1 MSVAEHSFR
10 SCERGRCFT
19 CGRSIATVNAMSA
32 TGSPSTPKDLRPIEL
47 DELDQR
53 IVEIL
58 EREGRITNAD
68 LAAALDIAPS
78 TAHTRTRSLV
88 ERGVITG
95 FHASVDHRRLGRGL
109 QAIIG
114 VTLRGGTRHDAIV
127 RFAEEVR
134 VLPQVVQLFF
144 LGGTDDF
151 MVHIAVA
158 DSSEVRQFVVDN
170 LSTQPFVA
178 STRTSL
184 IFEYHRN
191 AVASSFS

>member
-1 MSVAEHSFR
+1 MTDAL
-10 SCERGRCFT
+10 G
-19 CGRSIATVNAMSA
+19 
-32 TGSPSTPKDLRPIEL
+32 PSDPRKLRPIEL
-47 DELDQR
+47 DETDQR
-53 IVEIL
+53 IVAIL
-58 EREGRITNAD
+58 ERDGRITNAD

-78 TAHTRTRSLV
+78 TAHARTRSLV

-114 VTLRGGTRHDAIV
+114 VTLRGGTRHDSIV
-127 RFAEEVR
+127 SFADEVR
-134 VLPQVVQLFF
+134 ALPQVVQLFF

-151 MVHIAVA
+151 MVHIAVG

-170 LSTQPFVA
+170 LSTQAFVA
-178 STRTSL
+178 ATRTSL

-191 AVASSFS
+191 GVAASFS

>member
-1 MSVAEHSFR
+1 MSGSTG
-10 SCERGRCFT
+10 RGE
-19 CGRSIATVNAMSA
+19 
-32 TGSPSTPKDLRPIEL
+32 PKHLRPIEL
-47 DELDQR
+47 DETDQR

-58 EREGRITNAD
+58 ERDGRITNAD

-78 TAHTRTRSLV
+78 TAHARTRSLM

-114 VTLRGGTRHDAIV
+114 VTLRGGTRHDSIV
-127 RFAEEVR
+127 GFANEVR

-144 LGGTDDF
+144 LGGNDDF

-178 STRTSL
+178 STRTSI

-191 AVASSFS
+191 AVASSFA

>member
-1 MSVAEHSFR
+1 MSDAKGAGGPKNLR
-10 SCERGRCFT
+10 
-19 CGRSIATVNAMSA
+19 TV
-32 TGSPSTPKDLRPIEL
+32 EL
-47 DELDQR
+47 DETDQR

-58 EREGRITNAD
+58 ERDGRITNAD

-78 TAHTRTRSLV
+78 TAHARTRSLV

-114 VTLRGGTRHDAIV
+114 VTLRGGTRHDSIV
-127 RFAEEVR
+127 AFADEVR

-151 MVHIAVA
+151 MVHIAVG

-178 STRTSL
+178 ATRTSL

-191 AVASSFS
+191 GVASSFA

>member
-1 MSVAEHSFR
+1 MGVMSDAK
-10 SCERGRCFT
+10 
-19 CGRSIATVNAMSA
+19 SA
-32 TGSPSTPKDLRPIEL
+32 ADPKDLRPVEL
-47 DELDQR
+47 DEIDQR
-53 IVEIL
+53 IVAIL
-58 EREGRITNAD
+58 QREGRITNAD

-78 TAHTRTRSLV
+78 TAHARTRSLV

-114 VTLRGGTRHDAIV
+114 VTLRGGTRHDSIV
-127 RFAEEVR
+127 RFADEVR

-191 AVASSFS
+191 AVAAGFS